1 MTCKTRRVTLVKRFS
16 GHESD
21 AAFKRREKRWQ
32 KLMSA
37 LEKRDLEGICLVTGA
52 RKLRVM
58 QSSEGVASLF
68 SANGCS
74 GELVISVSLQT
85 NNDPF

>member
-1 MTCKTRRVTLVKRFS
+1 MAKVDECS
-16 GHESD
+16 G
-21 AAFKRREKRWQ
+21 
-32 KLMSA
+32 
-37 LEKRDLEGICLVTGA
+37 KRDLEGICLVTGA

-74 GELVISVSLQT
+74 G
-85 NNDPF
+85 

>member
-1 MTCKTRRVTLVKRFS
+1 
-16 GHESD
+16 
-21 AAFKRREKRWQ
+21 
-32 KLMSA
+32 MSA

-74 GELVISVSLQT
+74 GYLVISVSLQT

>member
-1 MTCKTRRVTLVKRFS
+1 MLLLKGGKKMAKVDECS
-16 GHESD
+16 G
-21 AAFKRREKRWQ
+21 
-32 KLMSA
+32 
-37 LEKRDLEGICLVTGA
+37 KRDLEGICLVTGA

-74 GELVISVSLQT
+74 GYLVISVSLQT
-85 NNDPF
+85 NNEPF